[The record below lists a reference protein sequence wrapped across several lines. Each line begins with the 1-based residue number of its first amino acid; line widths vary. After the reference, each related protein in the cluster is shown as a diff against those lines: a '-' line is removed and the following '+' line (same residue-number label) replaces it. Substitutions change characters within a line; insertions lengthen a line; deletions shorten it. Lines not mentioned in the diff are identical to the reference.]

1 MSTLELV
8 VRRSVEIADGIREIA
23 FADPAGRS
31 LPDHPAGSHLI
42 VGRNAYSLT
51 NSGMR
56 PAEYKIAVLNKGHGS
71 ARMHAYRA
79 GDRVTSTW
87 PRSTFAPVSTA
98 RRHLLV
104 AGGIGITP
112 LLAHVRDALRW
123 GRDVRLHYVHR
134 PGRGAYADELAELLG
149 DRLVRT
155 TDAGDFRASLALDDQ
170 PLGTHLYVCGPAA
183 LTDDVLDAARDAGWP
198 AGRVH
203 TERFVPVEVPPGRR
217 FVARLARRG
226 LDVSVPAGTSLLE
239 ALHAEGVAVP
249 NMCRQG
255 VCGECEV
262 PVLAGRPEH
271 RGDFR
276 PAGGVLCC
284 VSRSESD
291 ILVLDV

>member
-8 VRRSVEIADGIREIA
+8 VRRSVEIADGIREMA
-23 FADPAGRS
+23 FADPDGRP
-31 LPDHPAGSHLI
+31 LPAHPAGSHLI

-51 NSGMR
+51 NAGLT
-56 PAEYKIAVLNKGHGS
+56 PVEYTIAVLNKGHGS

-79 GDRVTSTW
+79 GDRVTSTR

-112 LLAHVRDALRW
+112 LLAHARVARRW
-123 GRDVRLHYVHR
+123 GHDVRLHYVHR

-149 DRLVRT
+149 DRLART
-155 TDAGDFRASLALDDQ
+155 TDAGEFRASLALDDQ
-170 PLGTHLYVCGPAA
+170 PLGTHLYVCGPES
-183 LTDDVLDAARDAGWP
+183 LTAGVLADAAAAGWP
-198 AGRVH
+198 AQRLH
-203 TERFVPVEVPPGRR
+203 TERFVPVVAPPGRP

-239 ALHAEGVAVP
+239 ALLAEGVAVP
-249 NMCRQG
+249 NLCRQG

-271 RGDFR
+271 RGDFQ
-276 PAGGVLCC
+276 PDDGLLCC
-284 VSRSESD
+284 VSRSESAT
-291 ILVLDV
+291 LVLDL